1 MSLDR
6 VAFGYRRNAKFEDY
20 LTFEE
25 LITTVIQTVAYGG
38 TFKKIYQ
45 ISQIK
50 ISYYLLGNILIN
62 IGPAHDGTIDMIFQ
76 ERLLQLGTWL
86 AINGEAIYESHP
98 WTTAQ
103 QDSLNSNVY
112 YTTKDEALYALL
124 LNWPSGSILRLGSVL
139 SVLTEYSNARVSMLG
154 EEEQLEWSIGDDGVE
169 ISLPDMANVQ
179 SKSAWVIKID
189 LSSSIQVVVHEAI
202 KIILNHYFLI
212 LSLSSINK
220 QVFTI

>member
-20 LTFEE
+20 LSFEE

-38 TFKKIYQ
+38 TFL
-45 ISQIK
+45 IK
-50 ISYYLLGNILIN
+50 VVLNYFKTLTLGNILIN
-62 IGPAHDGTIDMIFQ
+62 IGPGHDGTIDMIFQ

-112 YTTKDEALYALL
+112 YTTKNQALYALL
-124 LNWPSGSILRLGSVL
+124 LKWPSGSSLNSLKLGSVL
-139 SVLTEYSNARVSMLG
+139 SVLTENTRISLLG
-154 EEEQLEWSIGDDGVE
+154 QEGQLEWSAGDDNVV
-169 ISLPDMANVQ
+169 INLPDMADVE
-179 SKSAWVIKID
+179 SDSAWVIKID
-189 LSSSIQVVVHEAI
+189 LS
-202 KIILNHYFLI
+202 
-212 LSLSSINK
+212 
-220 QVFTI
+220 

>member
-1 MSLDR
+1 MVVAELQDRKWENAMSLDR

-38 TFKKIYQ
+38 ILLLNYNMCNNCGN
-45 ISQIK
+45 
-50 ISYYLLGNILIN
+50 LLGNILIN

-86 AINGEAIYESHP
+86 GINGEAIYESQP

-112 YTTKDEALYALL
+112 YTTKNQTFYALL
-124 LNWPSGSILRLGSVL
+124 LKWPGGSSLNSLKLGSLLSIL
-139 SVLTEYSNARVSMLG
+139 TENSNARVSLLG
-154 EEEQLEWSIGDDGVE
+154 EEGELEWRVGDAGVE
-169 ISLPDMANVQ
+169 ISLPDLADVE

-189 LSSSIQVVVHEAI
+189 LS
-202 KIILNHYFLI
+202 
-212 LSLSSINK
+212 
-220 QVFTI
+220 

>member
-1 MSLDR
+1 M
-6 VAFGYRRNAKFEDY
+6 
-20 LTFEE
+20 
-25 LITTVIQTVAYGG
+25 
-38 TFKKIYQ
+38 
-45 ISQIK
+45 
-50 ISYYLLGNILIN
+50 IN

-189 LSSSIQVVVHEAI
+189 LSSSI
-202 KIILNHYFLI
+202 
-212 LSLSSINK
+212 
-220 QVFTI
+220 